1 MSWFDA
7 FLWTLA
13 LETPIYALFLRGR
26 LGVVAFLATALGI
39 NAFTHPIVW
48 NTMLRFADYETG
60 FWMMESFAVLAE
72 AMIVGIVLA
81 RTNRR
86 RATEDR
92 RSKGGIT
99 ARAFLAALAANAFSA
114 LAGPRIVDFVAAL

>member
-1 MSWFDA
+1 MTWLDA

-60 FWMMESFAVLAE
+60 WWVMESFAVASE
-72 AMIVGIVLA
+72 AAIVGIVLA
-81 RTNRR
+81 RMNRR
-86 RATEDR
+86 RTTEER
-92 RSKGGIT
+92 HSVGGIV

-114 LAGPRIVDFVAAL
+114 IAGPRIVDFVAAL